1 MNQVVQHVL
10 EVCKSA
16 DPKVEINKKLL
27 LEIAEDHQYPE
38 DVKNIILKTCDQK
51 NNFFC
56 IICVFQAV
64 QLPRMYT
71 KLSKRK

>member
-1 MNQVVQHVL
+1 MILRYINLLNTCKLKAIDEIQVIKHVL

-38 DVKNIILKTCDQK
+38 DVKNIIFRTCD
-51 NNFFC
+51 
-56 IICVFQAV
+56 
-64 QLPRMYT
+64 
-71 KLSKRK
+71 